1 MSYVCTTKTEID
13 FYDIISPFFIF
24 ISESGRNSNVQR
36 RAQIFLG
43 QSGDKINFP
52 EIYLG
57 DSP

>member
-24 ISESGRNSNVQR
+24 MSESGRNNNVQR
-36 RAQIFLG
+36 RVQIFLA
-43 QSGDKINFP
+43 QSGDNINFP
-52 EIYLG
+52 EIYLR

>member
-1 MSYVCTTKTEID
+1 MSYVCTTKTEND

-36 RAQIFLG
+36 RAQIFLA
-43 QSGDKINFP
+43 QSGDNINFP

>member
-24 ISESGRNSNVQR
+24 ISESVRNSNVQR
-36 RAQIFLG
+36 RAQIFFG
-43 QSGDKINFP
+43 QSGDNINFP